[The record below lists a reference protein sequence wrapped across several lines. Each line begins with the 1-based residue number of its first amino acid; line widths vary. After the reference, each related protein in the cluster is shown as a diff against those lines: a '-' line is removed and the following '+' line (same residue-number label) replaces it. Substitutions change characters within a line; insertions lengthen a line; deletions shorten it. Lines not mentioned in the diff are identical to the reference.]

1 MIKFH
6 LHKQCTSQKTLR
18 ISYYIACIRSL
29 EPNFSP
35 PTPISLPQ
43 ILNKEHIINTVVT
56 DPTYIIAKCF
66 RIPLGFFFLG
76 HGSKN
81 AWVQLVSW
89 LWACL
94 SVLSGILQQR
104 LFHFVPGSTRRTK
117 CNSNLS
123 LYRKNVFKM
132 NIEVFFSNV
141 LQFIRCFN
149 KLFFTWKLVIT
160 FLIWWFGFILFILS
174 WQLLWLNADI
184 L

>member
-6 LHKQCTSQKTLR
+6 LHKQCTSQKTLG

-43 ILNKEHIINTVVT
+43 ILNKEHIINAVVT

-123 LYRKNVFKM
+123 LYRQNVFM
-132 NIEVFFSNV
+132 EHWSYFFKRFTIYVV
-141 LQFIRCFN
+141 LIN
-149 KLFFTWKLVIT
+149 Y
-160 FLIWWFGFILFILS
+160 FLHGS
-174 WQLLWLNADI
+174 
-184 L
+184 